1 MVILKPDLDSEA
13 HKKVTSKIEAL
24 IKKQG
29 GTVKSVNPLGKKKLA
44 YEIKKQK
51 EGVYQL
57 FNFQAEPES
66 VKEVSRVLKLD
77 EDIIRFLLVKQP
89 EKVKS

>member
-1 MVILKPDLDSEA
+1 MVILKPELDSEA
-13 HKKVTSKIEAL
+13 YKKTTSKIEAL

-29 GTVKSVNPLGKKKLA
+29 GTVKSINPLGKKKLA
-44 YEIKKQK
+44 YEIKKEK

-57 FNFQAEPES
+57 FYFQAEPES
-66 VKEVSRVLKLD
+66 VKEMNRLLKLD
-77 EDIIRFLLVKQP
+77 EEIIRFLLVKQP